1 MIRPIRAAL
10 RRATG
15 FQHTHRFPLID
26 TRLPETQLPSSTGLE
41 NPAVLEFA
49 VFCIENVA
57 DELGKPSSEVYRSLS
72 GPDGILR
79 QYIVPCYD
87 VLHTQGKKYIV
98 DDILDVMK
106 ERGVAI

>member
-1 MIRPIRAAL
+1 MIDAAEPE
-10 RRATG
+10 
-15 FQHTHRFPLID
+15 PLQ
-26 TRLPETQLPSSTGLE
+26 TPPPGLE

-57 DELGKPSSEVYRSLS
+57 DALGKTSADVYRALS
-72 GPDGILR
+72 GANGILL

-87 VLHTQGKKYIV
+87 VLHTQGKAYIV

-106 ERGVAI
+106 ERGVTV